1 MLGRRRRQR
10 PCAVLPNFQT
20 GDLDPPSVR
29 RSVRPNVGPRSAT
42 SLVVRRPKKGGPPLR
57 ARGHTFS
64 LGSFFLPPPPRLALH
79 FLLLR
84 IRGRNKNN
92 FLPSSKVGFEQR
104 SLPLRCSGGHGTHV
118 HFLDRNGAMKWVGPF
133 LHIPNLPII
142 VASDDDGN
150 NSIISDDSRKFVGSV
165 REGTSIAPLLIK
177 AGLSQKDIK
186 KQKEGIQ
193 IGSRCFI
200 RSHLLSQPPN

>member
-1 MLGRRRRQR
+1 
-10 PCAVLPNFQT
+10 
-20 GDLDPPSVR
+20 
-29 RSVRPNVGPRSAT
+29 
-42 SLVVRRPKKGGPPLR
+42 
-57 ARGHTFS
+57 
-64 LGSFFLPPPPRLALH
+64 
-79 FLLLR
+79 
-84 IRGRNKNN
+84 
-92 FLPSSKVGFEQR
+92 
-104 SLPLRCSGGHGTHV
+104 
-118 HFLDRNGAMKWVGPF
+118 MKWVGPF

-193 IGSRCFI
+193 IGSRCFFYY
-200 RSHLLSQPPN
+200 RSRRTDQSNERKEKSLDFPSP